1 MKQVLTYRMHC
12 CALVTEKE
20 PNRGNSVNSSVQTGG
35 REKTTAKSK
44 EQGERATELPRTD
57 STEGKLLS
65 NLIRAEG
72 RESKT
77 SCQVS
82 PFPQPTDPR
91 SSPQESS
98 IALQHWG
105 RGPAL
110 QAGSTPCL
118 QQHRSAARAM
128 PHASTQPSSTESSKG
143 TSSPKNTAGRVG
155 AQPWNTNQKPSV
167 YMEFSQI
174 YGVLPDLPSLS
185 CFERVLQWR
194 YHHGCP
200 LANGPGNLSSA
211 VFFWRFPLWQLS

>member
-1 MKQVLTYRMHC
+1 MKQVLTHRMHC
-12 CALVTEKE
+12 CALVTENE
-20 PNRGNSVNSSVQTGG
+20 SNRGNKRERENNS
-35 REKTTAKSK
+35 KK
-44 EQGERATELPRTD
+44 QGERVTELPQTD
-57 STEGKLLS
+57 SIERKLLW
-65 NLIRAEG
+65 NLRCAEG

-82 PFPQPTDPR
+82 PFPQPKDLR
-91 SSPQESS
+91 SIPQTSS
-98 IALQHWG
+98 IAPQHWG

-110 QAGSTPCL
+110 QAGSTRCL

-128 PHASTQPSSTESSKG
+128 PHASPQSSSTESSKG
-143 TSSPKNTAGRVG
+143 TSSPKSTGKGLLLARSW
-155 AQPWNTNQKPSV
+155 QSWSTTLKHEPETIS
-167 YMEFSQI
+167 I
-174 YGVLPDLPSLS
+174 YGVLPDLPSPF